1 MLIYYLFLKKKFV
14 KTFDNQDPGIIILDK
29 QTPIESFIN
38 TISKIDFQRWYTNV
52 KVIIE
57 DFKVEM
63 TTLIDSEVD
72 MNYIQEGLIP
82 T

>member
-1 MLIYYLFLKKKFV
+1 MLKH
-14 KTFDNQDPGIIILDK
+14 NQYPGILIPDK
-29 QTPIESFIN
+29 QTPIKSFIN

-72 MNYIQEGLIP
+72 MNCIQEGLIH